1 MIKGLI
7 FDLDGVLVDTK
18 DLHFLAL
25 NEALKKCKVKH
36 VVSYDD
42 HVNIYDGFTSSQKNS
57 ITYILFLGTLLFS
70 GSIYAINLTSI
81 TAKSIWFVTPL
92 GGVTLIIGWFTMIV
106 IFLNKLRRS
115 K

>member
-25 NEALKKCKVKH
+25 NEALKKCKIKH

-42 HVNIYDGFTSSQKNS
+42 HVNIYDG
-57 ITYILFLGTLLFS
+57 LPTLD
-70 GSIYAINLTSI
+70 
-81 TAKSIWFVTPL
+81 K
-92 GGVTLIIGWFTMIV
+92 
-106 IFLNKLRRS
+106 
-115 K
+115 

>member
-36 VVSYDD
+36 VINYDD
-42 HVNIYDGFTSSQKNS
+42 HVNIYDG
-57 ITYILFLGTLLFS
+57 LPTLEKLR
-70 GSIYAINLTSI
+70 L
-81 TAKSIWFVTPL
+81 
-92 GGVTLIIGWFTMIV
+92 
-106 IFLNKLRRS
+106 LNKKKFLKKSQYRNII
-115 K
+115 KHKQKLTLELLKKKN